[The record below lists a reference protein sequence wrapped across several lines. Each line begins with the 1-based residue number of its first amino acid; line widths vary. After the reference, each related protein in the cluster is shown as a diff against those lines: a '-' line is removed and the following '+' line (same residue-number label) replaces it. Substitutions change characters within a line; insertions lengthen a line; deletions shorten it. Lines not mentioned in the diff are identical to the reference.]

1 MIFKP
6 IIEEPVEK
14 LAQETENL
22 VIEETTELIEPSSQ
36 VGLRCQVSKPL
47 ADDNLSGFRTGHL

>member
-36 VGLRCQVSKPL
+36 VGLHSQVSKPL
-47 ADDNLSGFRTGHL
+47 ADDNLGHL